1 MLECRKLRR
10 SGRLAAC
17 RCPMYA
23 SSHIQAA
30 GATLFGG
37 TVPNTCATRP
47 SELQAH
53 VRQRP
58 GVRLNLPIAAVRLL
72 WVKLLTAAT
81 LAIAL
86 AFEPTADGT
95 TLRPPQSRKEPLLRG
110 AFVLHV
116 VWHVVLVSILLLCG
130 VCGMYAYAIYEG
142 ASVDLARA
150 LAVNM
155 LAVAIGVALFAIVET
170 EKQIRLLL
178 RAIRTGSRS
187 HRTSRIDNARS
198 IC

>member
-1 MLECRKLRR
+1 
-10 SGRLAAC
+10 
-17 RCPMYA
+17 MYA

-30 GATLFGG
+30 GAALLGG

-47 SELQAH
+47 LERLAH
-53 VRQRP
+53 VQQRP
-58 GVRLNLPIAAVRLL
+58 AVRLTLPIAPVRML
-72 WVKLLTAAT
+72 WVKLLTAVT

-95 TLRPPQSRKEPLLRG
+95 TLRPPRSRREPVLRG
-110 AFVLHV
+110 AF
-116 VWHVVLVSILLLCG
+116 VWHVVLVPILLLCG
-130 VCGMYAYAIYEG
+130 VYGLYAHAIDEG

-150 LAVNM
+150 PAVNM
-155 LAVAIGVALFAIVET
+155 LVVATGVALFAIFET

-187 HRTSRIDNARS
+187 HRKPRIDNARC

>member
-1 MLECRKLRR
+1 
-10 SGRLAAC
+10 
-17 RCPMYA
+17 MYA

-37 TVPNTCATRP
+37 TVQNTCATTP
-47 SELQAH
+47 SELLAQ
-53 VRQRP
+53 VQQRP
-58 GVRLNLPIAAVRLL
+58 GVRLTLPIAPLRIL
-72 WVKLLTAAT
+72 WVKLLTAVT

-86 AFEPTADGT
+86 AFGPTADGT
-95 TLRPPQSRKEPLLRG
+95 TLLPPRSRKEPLLRG
-110 AFVLHV
+110 AFV
-116 VWHVVLVSILLLCG
+116 WHVVLESILLLGG
-130 VCGMYAYAIYEG
+130 VYGMYAYATDEG
-142 ASVDLARA
+142 ASVDPVRA

-170 EKQIRLLL
+170 EEQIRLLL

-187 HRTSRIDNARS
+187 HRKPRIDNARS